1 MTEAHEKPL
10 ITVVTP
16 AFNEEALIEANL
28 KILCDHLDT
37 LSDRYRWELI
47 VVNDGSRDRT
57 GPLADAFATG
67 RKGVRVVHHPVNLNL
82 GQGIRTGFA
91 HARGEYI
98 VVLDMDLSY
107 SADHVERLVDTLEAT
122 KADIAVASPY
132 MAGGRCTAVPPMRLF
147 LSKRANRFLAFF
159 CHHVDLHTI
168 TGMVR
173 AYRRDFVAKLSLKA
187 NDIEINTE
195 IIYKAMLLRGRIVEI
210 PAHLDW
216 SAIVDRIAA
225 RPSSFKIAK
234 GILTYAL
241 SGFYFRP
248 FVFFFLPGI
257 VALLLSL
264 YLAGWMVWHVSDAYG
279 AIQPGA
285 FIDDRLSNAIG
296 QVFRERPH
304 AFFAFALSLV
314 TAFQFLMFGG
324 LSFQQKRYFEDL
336 FFIAS
341 ERRGER
347 RGEP

>member
-1 MTEAHEKPL
+1 
-10 ITVVTP
+10 
-16 AFNEEALIEANL
+16 
-28 KILCDHLDT
+28 
-37 LSDRYRWELI
+37 
-47 VVNDGSRDRT
+47 
-57 GPLADAFATG
+57 
-67 RKGVRVVHHPVNLNL
+67 
-82 GQGIRTGFA
+82 
-91 HARGEYI
+91 
-98 VVLDMDLSY
+98 MDLSY
-107 SADHVERLVDTLEAT
+107 SPDHVERLVDTLEAT
-122 KADIAVASPY
+122 RADIAVASPY
-132 MAGGRCTAVPPMRLF
+132 MPGGRCTAVPPMRLF

-173 AYRRDFVAKLSLKA
+173 AYRRDFVARLSLKA

-216 SAIVDRIAA
+216 SAIVERIAA

-248 FVFFFLPGI
+248 FVFFFLPGL
-257 VALLLSL
+257 VALLVCL
-264 YLAGWMVWHVSDAYG
+264 YLAGWLVWHVGDAYA
-279 AIQPGA
+279 AIPPGA

-296 QVFRERPH
+296 AVYRDRPH
-304 AFFAFALSLV
+304 AFFTFALSLM
-314 TAFQFLMFGG
+314 TALQFLMFGG

-347 RGEP
+347 ER